1 MTKPKQRPA
10 DVEPLLYD
18 VDQTC
23 ARLGIGRT
31 KFYAEVK
38 AGEFETTKIGDR
50 TLTTDAQQ
58 RDYIARKQ
66 RQAAA

>member
-1 MTKPKQRPA
+1 
-10 DVEPLLYD
+10 LYD
-18 VDQTC
+18 VNQTC